1 MLDDMKDN
9 GLADNLNIFIIV
21 DDTSGA
27 ARRCSTGAFTTNDAP
42 VLAGCDRH
50 PDAIAG
56 GDYSQAGSV
65 RTVYEIQEGETR
77 TRTFYLPIGS
87 NSTYI
92 TGQYETTAHARDPPG
107 PGSW

>member
-1 MLDDMKDN
+1 MWP
-9 GLADNLNIFIIV
+9 V
-21 DDTSGA
+21 
-27 ARRCSTGAFTTNDAP
+27 RRLSVQAGRLHRRLYHQRRAGVP
-42 VLAGCDRH
+42 AGCDRH

-56 GDYSQAGSV
+56 GDYSQVGSG

-92 TGQYETTAHARDPPG
+92 TGQYETTAHARTPRP
-107 PGSW
+107 